1 MNFLDAKS
9 ELEKANE
16 VLAASPSF
24 SDGSIQ
30 FQFRIESYSKSVLT
44 VIAGRNFLQKYHELE
59 YCFRSVHWVDL
70 PDSWEIESANEVP
83 RILLPE
89 MAQDQIRQKSVYK
102 GNFLVEFPNTMDG
115 SNGLVAAGSVSLL
128 LGTCFHYMRENI
140 EPGQRVA
147 EWVVTKETG

>member
-44 VIAGRNFLQKYHELE
+44 VIAGRNLLQKYHELE
-59 YCFRSVHWVDL
+59 YCF
-70 PDSWEIESANEVP
+70 
-83 RILLPE
+83 
-89 MAQDQIRQKSVYK
+89 
-102 GNFLVEFPNTMDG
+102 
-115 SNGLVAAGSVSLL
+115 
-128 LGTCFHYMRENI
+128 
-140 EPGQRVA
+140 
-147 EWVVTKETG
+147 